1 VEKKLLKKEAIIMEK
16 IIDVKIERKESEAI
30 LTFGFEEKMSLSLT
44 SDSQDELKDFF
55 IKLLKKI
62 VDNKDIVYKLNF
74 SDDGQTDLFHD
85 VAEKYIKNLDNEL
98 ASVYVEIN
106 KLPR

>member
-1 VEKKLLKKEAIIMEK
+1 MEK
-16 IIDVKIERKESEAI
+16 IIDVTIERKENEAI
-30 LTFGFEEKMSLSLT
+30 LNFGFEEKMSLSLT

-62 VDNKDIVYKLNF
+62 VDDKENIYKLNF
-74 SDDGQTDLFHD
+74 SDEGQTDLFHD
-85 VAEKYIKNLDNEL
+85 VGDKYIKNLDNEL
-98 ASVYVEIN
+98 SSIYVEIN